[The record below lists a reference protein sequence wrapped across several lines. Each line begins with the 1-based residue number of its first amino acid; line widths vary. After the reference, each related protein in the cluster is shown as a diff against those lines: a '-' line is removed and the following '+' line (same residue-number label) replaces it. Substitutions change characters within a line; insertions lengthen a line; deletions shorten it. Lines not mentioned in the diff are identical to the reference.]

1 MSFECSAYFEYMSEY
16 IAANLLWKPVYFV
29 NVLGLFSYISLHFQS
44 LPQGDGVGFTCQ
56 HGPDE
61 CAGNK
66 IHSCG
71 LQAAQT
77 QAAQVEFVTCQM
89 SYGVE
94 GSDLVRKILI
104 NNTERNA

>member
-1 MSFECSAYFEYMSEY
+1 MCSAEIILNIMSEH
-16 IAANLLWKPVYFV
+16 IAAILLWKPVYFV
-29 NVLGLFSYISLHFQS
+29 NVLSLFKILFFFHLQS
-44 LPQGDGVGFTCQ
+44 FPQGDGVGFTCQ

-71 LQAAQT
+71 LQAAQS
-77 QAAQVEFVTCQM
+77 QATQVEFVTCQM

-94 GSDLVRKILI
+94 GSDLVRK
-104 NNTERNA
+104 A